1 MRSERKVPARTGE
14 HDGERRGRASR
25 MLDKVRRTDG
35 SVRQPPGPGSTGAT
49 GTPFPLVRGL
59 NAGVILRR
67 RTGRNPRARPVIGA
81 EDRNREGLY
90 PTADLRRAETMKAKF
105 FYTGIRVKDLEASVK
120 FYTTLLGMK
129 VRGRNTVDAAKGT
142 VVELVCEGEGGNTLE
157 LNYYE
162 KGSSFDTAYA
172 VGDGLDH
179 LAFAV
184 KDLDAALAEAAKA
197 GHPVVLKMQEPGSR
211 YAYIQDPN
219 GIWIELAQFG

>member
-1 MRSERKVPARTGE
+1 LGLSSAAKGRK
-14 HDGERRGRASR
+14 
-25 MLDKVRRTDG
+25 
-35 SVRQPPGPGSTGAT
+35 
-49 GTPFPLVRGL
+49 
-59 NAGVILRR
+59 
-67 RTGRNPRARPVIGA
+67 PRARLFFGA
-81 EDRNREGLY
+81 KDRDRQGYY
-90 PTADLRRAETMKAKF
+90 PTADLQRAETMKAKF

-129 VRGRNTVDAAKGT
+129 VRSRNTVDAAKGT

-162 KGSSFDTAYA
+162 KGSSFDTKYE
-172 VGDGLDH
+172 VGEGLDH
-179 LAFAV
+179 LAFAI

-197 GHPVVLKMQEPGSR
+197 GHPVVQKMQEPGSR

>member
-1 MRSERKVPARTGE
+1 MYGWGMTPKTGSAK
-14 HDGERRGRASR
+14 G
-25 MLDKVRRTDG
+25 
-35 SVRQPPGPGSTGAT
+35 
-49 GTPFPLVRGL
+49 F
-59 NAGVILRR
+59 
-67 RTGRNPRARPVIGA
+67 
-81 EDRNREGLY
+81 Y
-90 PTADLRRAETMKAKF
+90 PTADLQRAETMKAKF

-120 FYTTLLGMK
+120 FYTTLFGMK

-162 KGSSFDTAYA
+162 KGSSFDTTYA

>member
-1 MRSERKVPARTGE
+1 MAGQGQPRAELLGAGPRGPASLGNDDWQRN
-14 HDGERRGRASR
+14 
-25 MLDKVRRTDG
+25 
-35 SVRQPPGPGSTGAT
+35 PN
-49 GTPFPLVRGL
+49 VRG
-59 NAGVILRR
+59 VLRR
-67 RTGRNPRARPVIGA
+67 KQSKRGHGRYSAPKTETAKGF
-81 EDRNREGLY
+81 Y
-90 PTADLRRAETMKAKF
+90 PTAGLRRAETMKAKF

-162 KGSSFDTAYA
+162 KGSPFDTKYE
-172 VGDGLDH
+172 VGEGLDH

-184 KDLDAALAEAAKA
+184 KDLDAALAEAERA
-197 GHPVVLKMQEPGSR
+197 GHPVVLKMKEPGSR
-211 YAYIQDPN
+211 YAYIEDPN

>member
-1 MRSERKVPARTGE
+1 MRSERKVPARKGE

-67 RTGRNPRARPVIGA
+67 RTGRNPRARPVFGA
-81 EDRNREGLY
+81 KDRNREGLY
-90 PTADLRRAETMKAKF
+90 PTADLRRVETMKAKF

-142 VVELVCEGEGGNTLE
+142 KVPTTQRGGRWRNEGYN
-157 LNYYE
+157 
-162 KGSSFDTAYA
+162 
-172 VGDGLDH
+172 
-179 LAFAV
+179 
-184 KDLDAALAEAAKA
+184 
-197 GHPVVLKMQEPGSR
+197 
-211 YAYIQDPN
+211 N
-219 GIWIELAQFG
+219 GIRRGRTRPPSLFCPSEREPRTGRNVRAEPQIAR

>member
-1 MRSERKVPARTGE
+1 MVNDVIRTEG
-14 HDGERRGRASR
+14 G
-25 MLDKVRRTDG
+25 VRR
-35 SVRQPPGPGSTGAT
+35 PPGPFWKTTRKS
-49 GTPFPLVRGL
+49 
-59 NAGVILRR
+59 
-67 RTGRNPRARPVIGA
+67 RPA
-81 EDRNREGLY
+81 KSFY
-90 PTADLRRAETMKAKF
+90 PTADLRPAETMKAKF

-129 VRGRNTVDAAKGT
+129 VRGRNTVDAAEGT

-162 KGSSFDTAYA
+162 KGSSFDTTYA